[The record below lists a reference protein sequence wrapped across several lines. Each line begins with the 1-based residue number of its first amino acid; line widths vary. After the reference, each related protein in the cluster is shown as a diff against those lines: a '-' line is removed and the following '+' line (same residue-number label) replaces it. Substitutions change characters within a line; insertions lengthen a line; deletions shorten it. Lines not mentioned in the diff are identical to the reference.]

1 MYHCDTT
8 DDYDEF
14 KFYLRQLEAG
24 EQVSESKPCKAAVQ
38 VSKPESSRLNK
49 MEEWLLK
56 LNKKM
61 SRLECG
67 EQKRSQNTFYRPSRE
82 VNPEEEVL

>member
-1 MYHCDTT
+1 MLLKEKLHDGLNRSLKNLSMYHCDTT

-49 MEEWLLK
+49 MEE
-56 LNKKM
+56 
-61 SRLECG
+61 
-67 EQKRSQNTFYRPSRE
+67 
-82 VNPEEEVL
+82 